1 MPEGPKIIFT
11 ISELKT
17 RNVLASN
24 IDRVSGNFGK
34 ISIFLFL
41 VALVERSLDRS
52 NWSNENL
59 NNLMMLSR
67 SYRLTAFSLS
77 LTNDT

>member
-17 RNVLASN
+17 RNVLASS

-41 VALVERSLDRS
+41 VAVAERSLDPT
-52 NWSNENL
+52 NCSNENL
-59 NNLMMLSR
+59 HNFMLSR
-67 SYRLTAFSLS
+67 SYRLTAFSMF

>member
-17 RNVLASN
+17 RNVLASS

-41 VALVERSLDRS
+41 VAVAERSLDPT
-52 NWSNENL
+52 NCSNENL
-59 NNLMMLSR
+59 NNFMLSR
-67 SYRLTAFSLS
+67 SYRLTAFSMF